1 MHPHSPSHSNLGPLL
16 MAIASLGL
24 ILFAAGSGKRSQSAK
39 NTPPQRN
46 AEDLHSDGTSDPHP
60 SGTESRSGSGGLLA
74 GSAGP
79 AGKPVE
85 SSQSTAGASPQQEAY
100 ESAPSTS
107 AAGAGNGEV
116 MSAPLAE
123 PTSQKPTATDPSIS
137 SDNVETVPT
146 SLGTPSKSPGNTR

>member
-24 ILFAAGSGKRSQSAK
+24 ILFAAGSGKRSQSSEK
-39 NTPPQRN
+39 NTPPQGN
-46 AEDLHSDGTSDPHP
+46 AKDLHSDGTSDPHP
-60 SGTESRSGSGGLLA
+60 SGTESRSGSGGWSA

-85 SSQSTAGASPQQEAY
+85 SNQSTAGASPQQEAY
-100 ESAPSTS
+100 AAPSIA
-107 AAGAGNGEV
+107 AAGTGNGAV

-137 SDNVETVPT
+137 SDNVETVST
-146 SLGTPSKSPGNTR
+146 SVSTPSKSPGNTR